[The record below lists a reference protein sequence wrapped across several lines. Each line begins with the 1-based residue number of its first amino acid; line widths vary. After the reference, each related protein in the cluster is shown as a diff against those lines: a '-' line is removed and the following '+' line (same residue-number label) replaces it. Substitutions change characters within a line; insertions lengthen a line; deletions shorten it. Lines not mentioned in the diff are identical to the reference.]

1 MLVLS
6 FLVIIIV
13 AVLIVVILVLAVAVG
28 TGMAVG
34 AAVRIPTIA
43 SALVFTTLLIDQA
56 DNPKVMLGMLK
67 VTFCRYSITGSLCVT
82 RQGQILFIDLKSI
95 AANADIGTVAVEGL
109 MAQRDVVLSAA
120 TVIVAPA
127 ARTPNVWSLSH
138 SAITSPTL
146 RFARPRPAWRFFKRP
161 PGDRGASLRGGMS
174 GVLITQAAPLVLR
187 SFVSEDPSRET
198 AVFQPFFCVQTLNHP
213 LK

>member
-1 MLVLS
+1 MP
-6 FLVIIIV
+6 
-13 AVLIVVILVLAVAVG
+13 
-28 TGMAVG
+28 VG
-34 AAVRIPTIA
+34 AAIGIATIA
-43 SALVFTTLLIDQA
+43 SALVFAALFVDQT
-56 DNPKVMLGMLK
+56 DNAKVMLGVLK
-67 VTFCRYSITGSLCVT
+67 VTFRRYSVT
-82 RQGQILFIDLKSI
+82 RSLGITSQSHILLVDLKRI
-95 AANADIGTVAVEGL
+95 APDADIGAIAVEGL
-109 MAQRDVVLSAA
+109 MAQRDIVLAAA
-120 TVIVAPA
+120 TIIVAAPA

-146 RFARPRPAWRFFKRP
+146 RFARPHPAWRIFKRP
-161 PGDRGASLRGGMS
+161 LGDRGASLRGVML